1 MTWFQT
7 YVALV
12 KGYVG
17 ACVLFTPKAFANG
30 GYLFSPIALFL
41 SGFFT
46 TICALRLIKIGKHLN
61 CFSYS
66 EIVKK
71 AFGQRGRRTLDF
83 MIFMTQYAF
92 TISSIAYQSKSLMG
106 LIRHYYGL
114 PELMDTIVKVENDEL
129 EIISGSYLDNIWTYG
144 VFIITILT
152 LLAWVRNIATFRFT
166 FLFAN
171 ILLVTSVIIVCC
183 YSFYHMYN

>member
-1 MTWFQT
+1 
-7 YVALV
+7 
-12 KGYVG
+12 
-17 ACVLFTPKAFANG
+17 
-30 GYLFSPIALFL
+30 
-41 SGFFT
+41 
-46 TICALRLIKIGKHLN
+46 
-61 CFSYS
+61 
-66 EIVKK
+66 
-71 AFGQRGRRTLDF
+71 
-83 MIFMTQYAF
+83 
-92 TISSIAYQSKSLMG
+92 MG

-114 PELMDTIVKVENDEL
+114 PELMDPKVKAENDEL